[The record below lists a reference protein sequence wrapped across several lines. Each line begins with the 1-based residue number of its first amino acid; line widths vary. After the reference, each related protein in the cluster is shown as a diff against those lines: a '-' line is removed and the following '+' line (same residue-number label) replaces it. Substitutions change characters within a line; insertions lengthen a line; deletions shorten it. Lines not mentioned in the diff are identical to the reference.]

1 MMTSSRPFITSVRG
15 MKKYEIQMFIELED
29 YFQGPL
35 SWHSGISNFDNGY
48 GYDILLI
55 YT

>member
-1 MMTSSRPFITSVRG
+1 

-35 SWHSGISNFDNGY
+35 SWHSGISNLDNGY

-55 YT
+55 YK